1 MARTLQLPSTMR
13 IVARSLAVSS
23 SLVLAIAA
31 HARAQCSPAVQRL
44 ITDQK
49 YDDAKAEVRALLARN
64 PRDDVAF
71 HCMGR
76 ILVAQDNSKE
86 AIGWF
91 EKAIDVNDKSSA
103 HHLWLANCLGDQAD
117 HTSKIKLPFL
127 ARRIKGEFDRAAQLD
142 PASIDARH
150 GLIEFYSQAPGVMGG
165 SMDRA
170 KEQAREIQKLS
181 EWRGHY
187 EMARLLEREK
197 NAAESEKEY
206 VASLAAAPDSTA
218 PYLYLGSF
226 YRRQKRWDD
235 AIKTYESALQR
246 RPDANALR
254 LNIAYTFNQAGHNLE
269 RGERETRDWLATAP
283 VDAPKV
289 NRATAHYLLG
299 QFAEKAGKKDVA
311 RSEYQQALAI
321 LPTYADAK
329 RAIDQLK

>member
-1 MARTLQLPSTMR
+1 MR
-13 IVARSLAVSS
+13 LVARLLAVSS
-23 SLVLAIAA
+23 SFAVALALVPRAS
-31 HARAQCSPAVQRL
+31 AQCSSAVQRL
-44 ITDQK
+44 ITDQQ
-49 YDDAKAEVRALLARN
+49 YDDARAEVRRLLSRN
-64 PRDDVAF
+64 ARDDVAL

-91 EKAIDVNDKSSA
+91 EKAIDANDRSSA

-142 PASIDARH
+142 PTSVDARH

-170 KEQAREIQKLS
+170 KEQAREILKLS

-187 EMARLLEREK
+187 ELARLAEREK
-197 NAAESEKEY
+197 NVAEAEREY
-206 VASLAAAPDSTA
+206 GASAAAAPDSTA

-235 AIKTYESALQR
+235 AIRTYETALQR
-246 RPDANALR
+246 RPDANAFH
-254 LNIAYTFNQAGHNLE
+254 LNVAYTFNQSGENLE
-269 RGERETRDWLATAP
+269 RGERETRAWLASAP

-299 QFAEKAGKKDVA
+299 QFAEKAGKKEAA